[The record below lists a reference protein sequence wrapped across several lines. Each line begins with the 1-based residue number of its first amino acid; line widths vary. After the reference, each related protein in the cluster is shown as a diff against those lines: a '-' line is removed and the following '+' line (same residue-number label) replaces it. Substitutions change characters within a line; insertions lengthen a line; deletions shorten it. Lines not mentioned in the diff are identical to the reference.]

1 MLFLILHIRILKPNH
16 FDKMKIDRSITVV
29 LLLAVSIFVAGHE
42 QLFSGPSRP
51 VLIKLVK
58 SWAYQIQGL
67 EYEEAVDKLV
77 RLNVDMVVVEP
88 MTTMTDFNDFDAMGM
103 IEKLKDSVSTDPKYR
118 KLVLAYVDIGQAE
131 EWRTYF
137 RNDWRPPTRLRPGWP
152 DLMVGEDPDGWSG
165 NYPVAF
171 WDTRWKGIVVNG
183 ERSILGEVLDL
194 GFDGIYMD
202 WVEAYDDEGVIS
214 RAKVEGKDP
223 AEEMVTFIGEI
234 RKYARKR
241 NPDFLI
247 VPQNAPYLIE
257 ELIEEADGYLDVIDA
272 IAQEDLSF
280 SGGGDTDWDDPE
292 SGDIKTPRGSYE
304 WCREDLARVLTKYL
318 KAGKPV
324 FTVDYCLKPENIK
337 EAREYS
343 LSKGFVPFVS
353 RTPLDRLP

>member
-1 MLFLILHIRILKPNH
+1 MKRSRLKAVIALFALLV
-16 FDKMKIDRSITVV
+16 FAAGGAAASDRK
-29 LLLAVSIFVAGHE
+29 
-42 QLFSGPSRP
+42 GPIP
-51 VLIKLVK
+51 IGLVK

-67 EYEEAVDKLV
+67 EYEGAVERLA
-77 RLNVDMVVVEP
+77 RLNVDMMVVEP
-88 MTTMTDFNDFDAMGM
+88 MGTMKGYDDFDARGM
-103 IEKLKDSVSTDPKYR
+103 VEKLEASGSTDPRYR

-131 EWRTYF
+131 KWRRYF
-137 RNDWRPPTRLRPGWP
+137 KENWRPPALLLPARP
-152 DLMVGEDPDGWSG
+152 DFMVGSDPDGWSG

-171 WDTRWKGIVVNG
+171 WDGRWKEIMVFGVGSVLNEI
-183 ERSILGEVLDL
+183 LDL

-202 WVEAYDDEGVIS
+202 WVEAYDDENVIE
-214 RAKVEGKDP
+214 RARLTGRD
-223 AEEMVTFIGEI
+223 ATSEMVKFIAEI
-234 RKYARKR
+234 REYSRDK
-241 NPDFLI
+241 NPGFLV

-257 ELIEEADGYLDVIDA
+257 EGKGYTNVIDA

-280 SGGGDTDWDDPE
+280 SGGGDTEWDDPK
-292 SGDIKTPRGSYE
+292 SGDVKTPRGTCG

-324 FTVDYCLKPENIK
+324 FTVDYCIKPENIN